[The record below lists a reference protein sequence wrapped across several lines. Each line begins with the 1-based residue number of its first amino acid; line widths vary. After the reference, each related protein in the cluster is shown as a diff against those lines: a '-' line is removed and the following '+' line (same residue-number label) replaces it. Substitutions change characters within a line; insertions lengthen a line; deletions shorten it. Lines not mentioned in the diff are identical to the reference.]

1 MFYNILQYK
10 IIHKTAHAFLFKEMT
25 ADSKTSR
32 NNGDI

>member
-10 IIHKTAHAFLFKEMT
+10 IIHKTARFLFKEMT
-25 ADSKTSR
+25 ADSNTSR